1 MGRNQSMNKTLRVLN
16 VEDSEQDVALLTRFL
31 SRSGSEI
38 ISDRVD
44 TAEGMSLAL
53 ESREWDVVLCD
64 YTMPN
69 FNALAAL
76 ALMKEMKRD
85 IPFII
90 ISGSVGETAAVEAMR
105 AGAHDYLMKD
115 NLVRLGPTI
124 ERELQEAENRRARR
138 WAEEQLRGSQLYTRL
153 LMESNIDALMTT
165 DPLGIITDVN
175 RQMEILAGHSRDE
188 LIGTPFKQYFTDS
201 ERAEDGIHSVLR
213 EGRVTNYELIARSRD
228 GAETVVSYNATTF
241 NDQSGNLQGVF
252 GAARDVTER
261 KRFEQALQDK
271 NVELEKANLA
281 KDRFLATMS
290 HELRTPLNAVIGF
303 TGTLLMKLPGPLT
316 SDQEHQLKTVQSSA
330 KHLLSLINDLLDLAK
345 IDSGKVEIKYEL
357 ITCQGVVAEVAAA
370 LRPLAE
376 KKGLD
381 FKVKAPDAWVRVQSD
396 RRILSQILINLTN
409 NAIKFTDKG
418 KVEIELSTEQSNGHT
433 LASID
438 VIDTGIGIRAE
449 DKENMFQAFQQVNDD
464 HRAEGTGLGLYLSRK
479 LAVLIQGR
487 IELESEYGKGSVFRL
502 LIPKEIG
509 GRNGPCDGS

>member
-1 MGRNQSMNKTLRVLN
+1 MSKTLRVLN

-31 SRSGSEI
+31 SRSGSKI

-44 TAEGMSLAL
+44 TAEAMTLAL
-53 ESREWDVVLCD
+53 ESRVWDVVLCD
-64 YTMPN
+64 YTMPK

-76 ALMKEMKRD
+76 ALMKEMKKD

-90 ISGSVGETAAVEAMR
+90 ISGSVGEAAAVEAMR

-124 ERELQEAENRRARR
+124 ERELQEAENRRARLQ
-138 WAEEQLRGSQLYTRL
+138 AEEQLRGSQLYTRL

-175 RQMEILAGHSRDE
+175 QQMEILAGHAREE
-188 LIGTPFKQYFTDS
+188 LIGTPFKQYFTDPKL
-201 ERAEDGIHSVLR
+201 AADGIRLVVR
-213 EGRVTNYELIARSRD
+213 EGRVTNYELTVRSKD

-252 GAARDVTER
+252 GAARDVTEH
-261 KRFEQALQDK
+261 KRFEQALQEK

-290 HELRTPLNAVIGF
+290 HELRTPLNAIIGF

-316 SDQEHQLKTVQSSA
+316 SDQEDQLTIVQSSG

-345 IDSGKVEIKYEL
+345 IESGKVEMRYEP
-357 ITCQGVVAEVAAA
+357 ICCQAVIADVAAA

-381 FKVKAPDAWVRVQSD
+381 FEVKAPKASVRVDSD

-409 NAIKFTDKG
+409 NAIKFTEKG
-418 KVEIELSTEQSNGHT
+418 IVQIELSTRPVNGHT
-433 LASID
+433 LALID
-438 VIDTGIGIRAE
+438 VIDTGIGIRLADR
-449 DKENMFQAFQQVNDD
+449 DKLFQAFQQVDID
-464 HRAEGTGLGLYLSRK
+464 HRGEGTGLGLYLSQK
-479 LAVLIQGR
+479 LAVLIKGR
-487 IELESEYGKGSVFRL
+487 IELESEYGGGSVFRL
-502 LIPKEIG
+502 LIPK
-509 GRNGPCDGS
+509 D